1 MISRRIHAENFGF
14 NVYDLICVFIMGF
27 AVIANVTNLPSIF
40 NVFVH
45 YIMMVYLYAME
56 CSISSFNV
64 ILASS

>member
-1 MISRRIHAENFGF
+1 
-14 NVYDLICVFIMGF
+14 MGF